1 VGVMDNSR
9 LIGAVVM
16 AAGRSSRMGQPKM
29 VLPWGSTT
37 VICQVVAILDACDVS
52 PIVVVTGGA
61 ADLVELALKGTSAV
75 MIRNPNFAV
84 SEMLVSIQIGL
95 SAMPA
100 GVQACLVCLG
110 DQPQMEASVVERLI
124 LRYQQSGCPLVVP
137 SYQKRRGHPWLLDR
151 SLWDDILAM
160 GPDDNLRRFL
170 NRHENVITYEN
181 VDTPSVLK
189 DLDTPEDY
197 QADRPHPKG

>member
-1 VGVMDNSR
+1 MDNR
-9 LIGAVVM
+9 LLIGAVVL

-29 VLPWGSTT
+29 VLPWGGTT
-37 VICQVVAILDACDVS
+37 VIGQVVTILAASDAS

-61 ADLVELALKGTSAV
+61 ADLVELALTGTSAV
-75 MIRNPNFAV
+75 TIRNPNYAA
-84 SEMLVSIQIGL
+84 SEMLLSIQIGIG
-95 SAMPA
+95 AMPA

-110 DQPQMEASVVERLI
+110 DQPQMETSVVVRLI
-124 LRYQQSGCPLVVP
+124 QRYQQTRCPLVVP
-137 SYQKRRGHPWLLDR
+137 SYQMRRGHPWLLDR
-151 SLWDDILAM
+151 SLWDEILAM

-170 NRHENVITYEN
+170 TRHEQEITYEN

-197 QADRPHPKG
+197 QADRPRSMA

>member
-1 VGVMDNSR
+1 MANR
-9 LIGAVVM
+9 LSIGAVVL

-29 VLPWGSTT
+29 VLPWGETT
-37 VICQVVAILDACDVS
+37 VIGQVVAILTTCDVA

-61 ADLVELALKGTSAV
+61 ADLVELALNGTSAV
-75 MIRNPNFAV
+75 SIRNPDFAV
-84 SEMLVSIQIGL
+84 SEMLLSIQIGL

-110 DQPQMEASVVERLI
+110 DQPQIEASVVVRLI
-124 LRYQQSGCPLVVP
+124 QRYQQTGCPLVVP
-137 SYQKRRGHPWLLDR
+137 SYQMRRGHPWLLDR

-170 NRHENVITYEN
+170 NRHETVITYEN

-197 QADRPHPKG
+197 QADRPYPKG